1 MIELRGGGL
10 ASGGGRGASGGGRGA
25 EGEGAG
31 GQTEIRIRND
41 VSVFFLFAPHKKM

>member
-1 MIELRGGGL
+1 MIDRFLLRIVIELRGGGL
-10 ASGGGRGASGGGRGA
+10 AAGGGRGA

-41 VSVFFLFAPHKKM
+41 DQ